1 MGFLDKLKDSAAK
14 LGDTVEK
21 GVKSGSESIK
31 KAAEK
36 SNLKKEIGQ
45 LETGIN
51 DVYVQIGKKFAE
63 ANPDN
68 AEYAEFYTTIKE
80 NLAKIETLKAQL
92 INLEDKINC
101 AVCGEPVAKDAKFC
115 DKCGAKVELPVA
127 PVEEAAAEGES
138 AAISEGADIAE
149 GSDST
154 EG

>member
-14 LGDTVEK
+14 LGDSVEK

-51 DVYVQIGKKFAE
+51 DVYIQIGKKFAE

-68 AEYAEFYTTIKE
+68 AEYLDFFNDIKDK
-80 NLAKIETLKAQL
+80 LSQIETLKAKL
-92 INLEDKINC
+92 VSLEDKIPC
-101 AVCGEPVAKDAKFC
+101 SVCGEPVSKDAKFC
-115 DKCGAKVELPVA
+115 DKCGAKVELPVVPA
-127 PVEEAAAEGES
+127 EEAAAEGES
-138 AAISEGADIAE
+138 AAISEGSEI
-149 GSDST
+149 SDGT
-154 EG
+154 GE